1 MWSKLKPHKNVFVT
15 LLRSRSTR
23 KLNQYVLKNISKK
36 LFLLHTLPK
45 ITREQHSYRTLLPIN
60 HYSTNKYISTLLSYS
75 NIFPYI
81 DFHNVRK
88 CSNYNPNITNLSPY
102 VIKIFTCS
110 SFSEIETPH

>member
-45 ITREQHSYRTLLPIN
+45 ITREQHFYRTLLPIN
-60 HYSTNKYISTLLSYS
+60 HYSTNKYISTYCH
-75 NIFPYI
+75 IRIY
-81 DFHNVRK
+81 FH
-88 CSNYNPNITNLSPY
+88 T
-102 VIKIFTCS
+102 
-110 SFSEIETPH
+110 